1 MNKKNQLNKNRLML
15 LIPSDKGENDN
26 LYQLS
31 KNCFYLGGLYDV
43 KNIES
48 SVFILIDESVTKE
61 EILDTATKLLST
73 VNSEIYID
81 LLVGISESF
90 PCPIQIKEALADAQQ
105 TIKIGTT
112 YYARRRIFFSDE
124 LKTEKMLQMI
134 SEDNRKTM
142 YNELFKDGKY
152 DNIEEETYRTIE
164 YLLRNNLNMGATAK
178 ELYIH
183 RNTLAYRLDKIHK
196 DLGLNLKDL
205 NDVMLY
211 KMSRLLKRSFNKS
224 KDE

>member
-1 MNKKNQLNKNRLML
+1 MNKRNQVNKNRLML
-15 LIPSDKGENDN
+15 LMPSDRCELNN
-26 LYQLS
+26 LYQLV
-31 KNCFYLGGLYDV
+31 KNCFYLDRLYDV
-43 KNIES
+43 KNVDSNI
-48 SVFILIDESVTKE
+48 FILINESVSKE
-61 EILDTATKLLST
+61 EIVDTAIKLLST

-90 PCPIQIKEALADAQQ
+90 PCPIQITEALADARQ
-105 TIKIGTT
+105 TIEIGTT
-112 YYARRRIFFSDE
+112 YYAQKHIFFSDE

-134 SEDNRKTM
+134 SEEERKKM
-142 YNELFKDGKY
+142 YNELFKHEKY

-164 YLLRNNLNMGATAK
+164 SLLKNNLNMGDTAK

-183 RNTLAYRLDKIHK
+183 RNTLTYRLDKINK

-211 KMSRLLKRSFNKS
+211 KTSRLLKRSLIK
-224 KDE
+224 KKVK